1 MMLSTANS
9 SGRLAIVDY
18 DKCKPDKCN
27 TVCIKNCPPNQT
39 GKLCITIGDIEDISS
54 KLSTQKTLSLR
65 SNNTASNKPGNNAN
79 GSGTVNQVKTS
90 KKAVIANNHCIGCG
104 ICVNVCPFG
113 AISIINLPKELT
125 LDKQLIT
132 YGDNSFRVY
141 MCPHIKKGQCL
152 GIIGSNGLGK
162 TTIIKILSGDTKI
175 DCGAKKK
182 LLGGSETYSYL
193 TRLQSNKLRV
203 SYKQQDIGVY
213 AIKSKDRVMADN
225 AATISQQGFEKV
237 STLLEKI
244 PQNIQIQMD
253 LTKLSDRTVNQL
265 SGGETQ
271 RLLVSL
277 ACAKEA
283 DAYLFDEPS
292 AFLDIKQRIIAG
304 NLIQEKVDG
313 SYVVLIEHDLC
324 IFDYISDYVV
334 ALYGEKGA
342 YGVVSSLSNTFN
354 GINNYLEGYLPT
366 ENIKFRDKPIRF
378 RSIILEDTVTDRIDY
393 KYGGCRFSYQRTSD
407 QRSVQQS
414 DETKNT
420 FTLEIESGTFSTS
433 EITLLVGENGTGKS
447 TMIKMLAGI
456 IKADEFERPE
466 MSVSIK
472 EQEVYIDSDL
482 TVSEYIYK
490 RIGNTLY
497 NSDFKINI
505 LNPLGVDKLFDLDV
519 NHLSGGQMQRVA
531 ITICL
536 GTPAN
541 IYLLDEPSAYIDVE
555 DRIVMAKMLRSF
567 AGTSKASIF
576 LVEHDI
582 IMATSTCDKVIVF
595 TGEPGVNCIASTPVD
610 IKTGINSFLK
620 ILNVTMRRDKYSGT
634 GRPRINKRNS
644 LRDNEQKKSGQYF
657 IMD

>member
-1 MMLSTANS
+1 MMLSNS

-27 TVCIKNCPPNQT
+27 TLCIKNCPPNQT
-39 GKLCITIGDIEDISS
+39 GKLCITIGDIEDVSS
-54 KLSTQKTLSLR
+54 KQ
-65 SNNTASNKPGNNAN
+65 SNNHCLEFKSNAKV
-79 GSGTVNQVKTS
+79 TTNQVKTS

-125 LDKQLIT
+125 IDKQLIT

-162 TTIIKILSGDTKI
+162 TTLIKILSGDTRI

-193 TRLQSNKLRV
+193 TRLQSNKLKV
-203 SYKQQDIGVY
+203 SYKQQDIGAY
-213 AIKSKDRVMADN
+213 AIKDR
-225 AATISQQGFEKV
+225 TITPSSLSTSGYKGCEKV

-253 LTKLSDRTVNQL
+253 LTKLGDRTIEQL

-271 RLLVSL
+271 RLLISL
-277 ACAKEA
+277 TCGKKA

-354 GINNYLEGYLPT
+354 GINNYLEGYLPA

-378 RSIILEDTVTDRIDY
+378 RSIVLEDTVNSDRIDY
-393 KYGGCRFSYQRTSD
+393 KYGGCRFSHLSK
-407 QRSVQQS
+407 
-414 DETKNT
+414 DEQKNT

-456 IKADEFERPE
+456 IKVDEFERPE

-472 EQEVYIDSDL
+472 EQEVYINSEL

-505 LNPLGVDKLFDLDV
+505 LNPLGVDKLFDLIV
-519 NHLSGGQMQRVA
+519 NNLSGGQMQRVA

-555 DRIVMAKMLRSF
+555 DRIVMAKILRSF

-582 IMATSTCDKVIVF
+582 VMATSTCDKVIVF
-595 TGEPGVNCIASTPVD
+595 TGKPGVRCIASSPVD

-634 GRPRINKRNS
+634 GRPRINKKNS